1 MAEYKGSVELISG
14 LKQKNNGSFPL
25 VDATAVQ
32 YDATGKNVKQ
42 AIDELAAGEG
52 NETITTEE
60 IDELF
65 S

>member
-14 LKQKNNGSFPL
+14 LKQKNNGNFPL

-32 YDATGKNVKQ
+32 YDSTGKNVKQ